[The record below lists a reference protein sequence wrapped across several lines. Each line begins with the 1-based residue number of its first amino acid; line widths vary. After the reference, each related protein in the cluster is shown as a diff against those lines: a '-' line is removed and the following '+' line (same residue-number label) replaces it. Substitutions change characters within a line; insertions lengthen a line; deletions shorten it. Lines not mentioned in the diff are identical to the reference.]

1 MDGWMDGEKGGKEAA
16 EHEFCLRSPPPP
28 VSVASGSTVS
38 PLDAS
43 STVAPPL
50 TVGSTCCTYTGF
62 TPGWDKPETKT
73 GGGGFF

>member
-1 MDGWMDGEKGGKEAA
+1 MERKGGKRRPSMSFAYA
-16 EHEFCLRSPPPP
+16 PPPPP